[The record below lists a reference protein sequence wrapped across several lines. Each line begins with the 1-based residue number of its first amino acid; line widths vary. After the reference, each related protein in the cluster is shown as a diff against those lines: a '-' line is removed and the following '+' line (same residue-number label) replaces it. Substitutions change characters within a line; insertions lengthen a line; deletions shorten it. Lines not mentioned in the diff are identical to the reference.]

1 MIRTA
6 TGLFFV
12 ALVCAATPARAADKD
27 WLTFSGYLQSDLR
40 YVIEDTRG
48 ATPGDGFR
56 FEMNR
61 NDLDLR
67 LEILPNP
74 RLQAVVDARF
84 RFYGFN
90 EAGRLTDLFR
100 RAKVDPFDVLLDEA
114 YVTVRG
120 LGWKKLDLSVGRMV
134 KTWGTADQFN
144 PTDNLSARDFS
155 DPLDYTR
162 KVPNQM
168 VELTAYPAR
177 WVTLSATWVPVFK
190 PSQLPPSAALGF
202 AVERTPQGCFK
213 SAPIPP
219 LAISDV
225 QELGTLFTAIPA
237 CDLNF
242 LDPAVHALTPPVN
255 FANSQVG
262 VKAAFQAWEID
273 FSLSYYYGRFSFP
286 VAYTA
291 VADVTSTPSGKFD
304 VAYTA
309 EVLYPRMQVLG
320 ADFTWPLD
328 FTEWFDLDDDVSFG
342 FFGEAALIFPEKVV
356 FGLRAIQD
364 GALVV
369 EKSHVNVQP
378 DPFMKATVGLDT
390 TLPWGTYLNAQYVR
404 GFFDEFADLYG
415 LHNYAVVALEQKW
428 LDDELQ
434 IRVATAADL
443 NDYSL
448 NVYPQLT
455 WVPVPGV
462 ELQGGTFLFLGDT
475 APADPYDY
483 ASKSR
488 FGQKAAGRS
497 VAFVRVKGSW

>member
-1 MIRTA
+1 MRRIASGIFLVVLVTA
-6 TGLFFV
+6 
-12 ALVCAATPARAADKD
+12 ASPAQAGVGD
-27 WLTFSGYLQSDLR
+27 WVDFSGYVQSDLR
-40 YVIEDTRG
+40 YVIERSRG
-48 ATPGDGFR
+48 ARGDGYR

-67 LEILPNP
+67 LEIVPTE
-74 RLQAVVDARF
+74 RLQAVLDTRL

-90 EAGRLTDLFR
+90 HAAELPDLTYR
-100 RAKVDPFDVLLDEA
+100 RNVDPYELLVDEA

-120 LGWKKLDLSVGRMV
+120 AVWSKLDLSVGRMV
-134 KTWGTADQFN
+134 RTWGTADQFN

-155 DPLDYTR
+155 DPLDYAA

-177 WVTLSATWVPVFK
+177 WLTLSATWVPVFK
-190 PSQLPPSAALGF
+190 PSMLPPSASFGF
-202 AVERTPQGCFK
+202 AVENDANGCFK

-219 LAISDV
+219 LAVADV
-225 QELGTLFTAIPA
+225 KELGELFTAIPP

-242 LDPAVHALTPPVN
+242 VAPRVN
-255 FANSQVG
+255 TLSPSTTFENSQVA
-262 VKAAFQAWEID
+262 VKAALQAWEID
-273 FSLSYYYGRFSFP
+273 VSLSYYYGRFSFP

-291 VADVTSTPSGKFD
+291 VADVTSTPSGAFD

-356 FGLRAIQD
+356 FGLRAYQD

-369 EKSHVNVQP
+369 DKSHVNVSP
-378 DPFMKATVGLDT
+378 DPFVKATLGLDT
-390 TLPWGTYLNAQYVR
+390 TLPWGTYLNLQYVR
-404 GFFDEFADLYG
+404 GFFDEFADMYG
-415 LHNYAVVALEQKW
+415 LHNFGVAAVEQKW
-428 LDDELQ
+428 LGDELQ
-434 IRVATAADL
+434 VRVATMVDL
-443 NDYSL
+443 NDHSV

-455 WVPVPGV
+455 WVVTPGV
-462 ELQGGTFLFLGDT
+462 EVAGGTFLFLGDT

-488 FGQKAAGRS
+488 FGQKAAGRN
-497 VAFVRVKGSW
+497 VAFVKVKGSW

>member
-1 MIRTA
+1 MNRIGI
-6 TGLFFV
+6 GLFLL
-12 ALVCAATPARAADKD
+12 ALVPAGSARAGLDD
-27 WLTFSGYLQSDLR
+27 WLRFSGYVQSDVR
-40 YVIEDTRG
+40 YILEDTRG
-48 ATPGDGFR
+48 AEAGDGFR
-56 FEMNR
+56 FDMNR

-67 LEILPNP
+67 LELLPTE
-74 RLQAVVDARF
+74 RVQAVLDTRF

-90 EAGRLTDLFR
+90 EAGKLTDLFR
-100 RAKVDPFDVLLDEA
+100 RDKVDPYDLYLDEA

-120 LGWKKLDLSVGRMV
+120 ALWKKLDLSVGRMV

-155 DPLDYTR
+155 DPLDYTA

-168 VELTAYPAR
+168 VELVAYPAT
-177 WVTLSATWVPVFK
+177 WLTLSATWVPVFK
-190 PSQLPPSAALGF
+190 PSMLPPSAAMGF
-202 AVERTPQGCFK
+202 AVERDAAGCFK

-219 LAISDV
+219 LAVSDV
-225 QELGTLFTAIPA
+225 KELGELFTAIPA

-242 LDPAVHALTPPVN
+242 LDPTVRTVLPEAN
-255 FANSQVG
+255 FTNSQVG
-262 VKAAFQAWEID
+262 VKAALQAWEID

-291 VADVTSTPSGKFD
+291 VADVASTPSGVFD

-356 FGLRAIQD
+356 FGLRALQD
-364 GALVV
+364 GNLVV
-369 EKSHVNVQP
+369 DKSHVNVQP
-378 DPFMKATVGLDT
+378 DPFVKATVGLDT
-390 TLPWGTYLNAQYVR
+390 TLPWGTYINAQYVR
-404 GFFDEFADLYG
+404 GFFDEFADTYG

-428 LDDELQ
+428 FDDELQ

-443 NDYSL
+443 TDRSL
-448 NVYPQLT
+448 NIYPQLT
-455 WVPVPGV
+455 WVLTPGV
-462 ELQGGTFLFLGDT
+462 EVAGGTFLFVGDT
-475 APADPYDY
+475 TPADPYDY

-497 VAFVRVKGSW
+497 VAFVKVKGSW